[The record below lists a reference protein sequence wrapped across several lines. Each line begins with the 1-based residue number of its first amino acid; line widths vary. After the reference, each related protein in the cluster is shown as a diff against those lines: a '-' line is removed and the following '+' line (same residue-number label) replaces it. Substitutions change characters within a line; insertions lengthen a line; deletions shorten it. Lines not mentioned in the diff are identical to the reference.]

1 MPLYCLCCVHRRLS
15 SGVPISVVL
24 SASHSRTFTNWAWNS
39 LAQRTT
45 NSPSGNSLSPLSLRF
60 DEETPVEMQSHIDEH
75 KGWHTCSCLSCA
87 LTLCLL
93 IFLYPIEM
101 CVAKVWSSN
110 SPKCGT
116 SSTPNQLNPSTTT
129 PNASGILHRCATNC
143 GPLCQPLSIFNHHTQ
158 PLVYAI
164 FHHISSPKTTMKWLL
179 GDGGWWE
186 SKRREWCDIFF

>member
-101 CVAKVWSSN
+101 CVAKVWPSN

-116 SSTPNQLNPSTTT
+116 SSTPNQLNPSTKT
-129 PNASGILHRCATNC
+129 PHASGILHRCATNC
-143 GPLCQPLSIFNHHTQ
+143 GPLCQPLSIFPITTRNLLCMPYSITSPHLNHHASG
-158 PLVYAI
+158 Y
-164 FHHISSPKTTMKWLL
+164 
-179 GDGGWWE
+179 
-186 SKRREWCDIFF
+186 

>member
-1 MPLYCLCCVHRRLS
+1 MLC
-15 SGVPISVVL
+15 
-24 SASHSRTFTNWAWNS
+24 ASHSRTITNWAWNS
-39 LAQRTT
+39 LAQHTT

-101 CVAKVWSSN
+101 CVAKVWPSH

-116 SSTPNQLNPSTTT
+116 SSTPNQLNPSTKT
-129 PNASGILHRCATNC
+129 PHASGILHRCATNC
-143 GPLCQPLSIFNHHTQ
+143 GPLYQSLLIFNHHTQ

-164 FHHISSPKTTMKWLL
+164 FHHMSSPKPPCKWLL

-186 SKRREWCDIFF
+186 SKMREWCDIFLILKN